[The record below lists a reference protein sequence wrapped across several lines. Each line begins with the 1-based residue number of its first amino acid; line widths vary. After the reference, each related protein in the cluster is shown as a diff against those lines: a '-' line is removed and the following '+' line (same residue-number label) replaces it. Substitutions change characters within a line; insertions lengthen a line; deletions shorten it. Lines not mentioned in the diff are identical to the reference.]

1 MTLLLLAIL
10 AQTADAALTCR
21 ALAQGAREVN
31 PFLPQSCGGIVAIK
45 AGLLAAT
52 PIWKGRTQ
60 RVYLGSLAAA
70 GSAGVTLTI
79 TFGK

>member
-10 AQTADAALTCR
+10 VQTADAALTCR
-21 ALAQGAREVN
+21 ALASGGREVN

-52 PIWKGRTQ
+52 PLWEGRT
-60 RVYLGSLAAA
+60 RRLYLGSLAASGA
-70 GSAGVTLTI
+70 AGVTLTI
-79 TFGK
+79 AFRK